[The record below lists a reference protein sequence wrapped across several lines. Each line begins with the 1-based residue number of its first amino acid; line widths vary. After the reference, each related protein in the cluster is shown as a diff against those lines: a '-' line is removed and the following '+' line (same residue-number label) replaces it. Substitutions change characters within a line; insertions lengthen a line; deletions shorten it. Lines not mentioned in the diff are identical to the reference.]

1 MAPKSKATK
10 VSGSGLGKTSA
21 KRKSPTLSNTTRL
34 ECIEGSSSKF
44 WEISVDTNTTTVV
57 FGKIGDAGRSTTKVH
72 KDKAAA
78 LKFKEKQVATKVK
91 GGYTV
96 ADGGRT
102 STKKPKTEKPS
113 NVARPKAGKKQST
126 YTPLKDVSYVFV
138 DFSDKALAANIAALG
153 GKVTRSLKTASILVC
168 ENLWGDTA
176 MDALNKYDRHDD
188 GRTKEDIIDSITGFM
203 EMTSI
208 QLPTLQVGKKSII
221 VCSEWFTKKGVP
233 FVTPNL
239 GVHDAD
245 TETSMVYECTDS
257 PYDCCFHTD
266 GYDDFGRLSRIQL
279 LQVQKS
285 GEYIIETR
293 TAYLADLYQGLNV
306 TTCLISRFDNLSD
319 SVTEFQNRFK
329 EGVGY
334 TWKNRATCKPKK
346 GMGLVVDLDTFTTRS
361 TKKKHTKAELESP
374 TVESIPLDV
383 PFVQRYLST
392 YVFPEPVVGVFNY
405 TSNDVNEWNWDR
417 RPSPCR
423 ECGDDECE
431 CGDGCG
437 YDTEGPLMWSVKCKG
452 QSFILL
458 FFGAA
463 HCGDSIGSYNT
474 IFDSKSKEIM
484 RIDVGN
490 GQDCTIKDDA
500 EWSSNAMKKKYLGFM
515 TQMEQLLT
523 TYPF

>member
-10 VSGSGLGKTSA
+10 ASGSGLGKISA
-21 KRKSPTLSNTTRL
+21 KRKSPALSITTRL

-44 WEISVDTNTTTVV
+44 WEISVNTNTTIVV

-96 ADGGRT
+96 ADGGRP
-102 STKKPKTEKPS
+102 STKKPKT
-113 NVARPKAGKKQST
+113 
-126 YTPLKDVSYVFV
+126 
-138 DFSDKALAANIAALG
+138 
-153 GKVTRSLKTASILVC
+153 
-168 ENLWGDTA
+168 
-176 MDALNKYDRHDD
+176 
-188 GRTKEDIIDSITGFM
+188 
-203 EMTSI
+203 
-208 QLPTLQVGKKSII
+208 
-221 VCSEWFTKKGVP
+221 
-233 FVTPNL
+233 
-239 GVHDAD
+239 
-245 TETSMVYECTDS
+245 
-257 PYDCCFHTD
+257 
-266 GYDDFGRLSRIQL
+266 
-279 LQVQKS
+279 
-285 GEYIIETR
+285 
-293 TAYLADLYQGLNV
+293 
-306 TTCLISRFDNLSD
+306 
-319 SVTEFQNRFK
+319 
-329 EGVGY
+329 
-334 TWKNRATCKPKK
+334 
-346 GMGLVVDLDTFTTRS
+346 
-361 TKKKHTKAELESP
+361 KKHTKAELESP

-383 PFVQRYLST
+383 PFVQRYLRT

-437 YDTEGPLMWSVKCKG
+437 YDTEGPLMWSVNYNG

-463 HCGDSIGSYNT
+463 YCGDSIGSYNT

-515 TQMEQLLT
+515 TQMKELLT